1 MLHIYIYPKTQA
13 DKEQAVFL
21 TVPNSKCVDQ
31 EIENF
36 LSSGALVINSWKKC
50 KVVNLPRQVFDV
62 QTVKFPETPLWF
74 TLDAN
79 ARGSLKAS
87 ARGAQ
92 INADLI

>member
-1 MLHIYIYPKTQA
+1 MLYIYPKTQA

-87 ARGAQ
+87 ASGAQ

>member
-1 MLHIYIYPKTQA
+1 MCGSGNREFSIKWGFSHK
-13 DKEQAVFL
+13 FL
-21 TVPNSKCVDQ
+21 
-31 EIENF
+31 E
-36 LSSGALVINSWKKC
+36 KKC